1 MRIFLFVLTLLGA
14 VVPASAASLPAP
26 GMRDPVAV
34 GPYAEQFLDFSGRL
48 GLEDVRA
55 KAQFQ
60 PVGREVPNYGYTSAT
75 VWLRFTLPRQAGPL
89 ALEVQFPSI
98 DNLEL
103 HVPYRTPEG
112 IAYRVQRTGDQQP
125 WHSRSVLHRHP
136 VFLVDPTGLADAPAY
151 LCMKTQSVLT
161 APVYVWRPEAF
172 HSSDRDSQFVHG
184 LFYGLV
190 VALFLYNLMVWLS
203 LRDRTYLWYVLYVA
217 AFGIGLAALDGFGF
231 QYLWPDSV
239 WWANHALG
247 TAMCAT
253 LLFGAMFAR
262 AFLDI
267 PAIAPR
273 FDPLVLGL
281 AGLAGF
287 GMLMAATGWVP
298 YGTIMRSLSAT
309 SVVAATL
316 VLAIASRALMRGYRP
331 ARFFLLAWSALLAF
345 VALVALR
352 NFTLVPT
359 NFLTLNGLHLGLA
372 LDVLLLSM
380 ALADRV
386 AVLKQEAEAARVEAE
401 ERERVLEQLR
411 HMAQH
416 DPLTGLPN
424 RASMQERLSLA
435 LEFARRN
442 RKKLALMLVDLD
454 GFKQIND
461 ERGHAAGDHVLAAI
475 GARLRS
481 SVRGADTVARYGG
494 DEFVVLA
501 SELERREDAAHIAE
515 KIADMV
521 SVPIAVDGRIENLG
535 CSIGIS
541 LFPDDGEVPADL
553 LAKADKAMYEAKGA
567 KAARPRAYAFYGP
580 G

>member
-1 MRIFLFVLTLLGA
+1 MPARLLLLLLA
-14 VVPASAASLPAP
+14 FFPAMVASAPLPAP
-26 GMRDPVAV
+26 GESQPVAV
-34 GPYAEQFLDFSGRL
+34 GLHAEVFVDAGGNLSPQ
-48 GLEDVRA
+48 EVRA
-55 KAQFQ
+55 GASFQ
-60 PVGREVPNYGYTSAT
+60 PLGREVPNFGYTSAV
-75 VWLRFTLPRQAGPL
+75 VWMRFSLPRSAGPL
-89 ALEVQFPSI
+89 ALEVSFPSI
-98 DNLEL
+98 DHLEL
-103 HVPYRTPEG
+103 HVPYRTPKG
-112 IAYRVQRTGDQQP
+112 IEYRVQRSGDQQP
-125 WHSRSVLHRHP
+125 WNTRAVRHRHP
-136 VFLVDPTGLADAPAY
+136 VFLVPAADLADAPAY
-151 LCMKTQSVLT
+151 LCLQTQSVLT
-161 APVYVWRPEAF
+161 APVYLWRPDALY
-172 HSSDRDSQFVHG
+172 SADRDNQFAYG

-190 VALFLYNLMVWLS
+190 VALFLYNVMLWLS

-217 AFGIGLAALDGFGF
+217 AFGVGLAAFDGFAF
-231 QYLWPDSV
+231 QYLWPGSV

-247 TAMCAT
+247 TALCAT
-253 LLFGAMFAR
+253 LLFGTLFAR
-262 AFLDI
+262 AFLDTRL
-267 PAIAPR
+267 IATR
-273 FDPLVLGL
+273 LDPVLLGIVAL
-281 AGLAGF
+281 AAFGALA
-287 GMLMAATGWVP
+287 AATGAVS
-298 YGTIMRSLSAT
+298 YSVIMRGLSA
-309 SVVAATL
+309 VATGAAML
-316 VLAIASRALMRGYRP
+316 VLAIAAHALLRGYRP
-331 ARFFLLAWSALLAF
+331 ARFFLLAWSALLVF
-345 VALVALR
+345 VALGALR
-352 NFTLVPT
+352 NFALVPT
-359 NFLTLNGLHLGLA
+359 NFLTLNGLHVGLA

-442 RKKLALMLVDLD
+442 RKRLALMLIDLD
-454 GFKQIND
+454 GFKSIND

-515 KIADMV
+515 KVADMI

-541 LFPDDGEVPADL
+541 LFPDDGEAPSDL

-567 KAARPRAYAFYGP
+567 KAARSRAYAFYSP
-580 G
+580 A

>member
-1 MRIFLFVLTLLGA
+1 MRRSLSLLLLLLSC
-14 VVPASAASLPAP
+14 VVARASPVPVP
-26 GMRDPVAV
+26 GERDAVAV
-34 GPYAEQFLDFSGRL
+34 GPHAEVFIDAQARTSP
-48 GLEDVRA
+48 EEVRA
-55 KAQFQ
+55 GAAFQ
-60 PVGREVPNYGYTSAT
+60 AAGREVPNFGYTQAA
-75 VWLRFTLPRQAGPL
+75 VWMRFTLPRDAGPL
-89 ALEVQFPSI
+89 ALEVRFPSI
-98 DNLEL
+98 DSLEL
-103 HVPYRTPEG
+103 YLPHRTPDG
-112 IAYRVQRTGDQQP
+112 VVYRVQRSGDQEP
-125 WHSRSVLHRHP
+125 WSARAVRHRHP
-136 VFLVDPTGLADAPAY
+136 VFLIPAADLADAPAY
-151 LCMKTQSVLT
+151 LRLQTQSVLT
-161 APVYVWRPEAF
+161 APVYLWRPDALTTA
-172 HSSDRDSQFVHG
+172 DRDSQFVYG

-190 VALFLYNLMVWLS
+190 VALFLYNLMLWLS
-203 LRDRTYLWYVLYVA
+203 LRDRAYLWYVLYVA
-217 AFGIGLAALDGFGF
+217 SFGTGLACLDGFGF
-231 QYLWPDSV
+231 QYLWPESV

-253 LLFGAMFAR
+253 LLFGALFAR
-262 AFLDI
+262 AFLAI

-273 FDPLVLGL
+273 LDPVVLGI
-281 AGLAGF
+281 AGLGAF
-287 GMLMAATGWVP
+287 GMVMAATGWIS
-298 YGTIMRSLSAT
+298 YGTIMRGLSGT
-309 SVVAATL
+309 SVAAAVL
-316 VLAIASRALMRGYRP
+316 VLGIAAHALVRGYRP
-331 ARFFLLAWSALLAF
+331 ARFFLLAWTALLAF
-345 VALVALR
+345 VALAALR
-352 NFTLVPT
+352 NFALVPT
-359 NFLTLNGLHLGLA
+359 NFLTLNGLHVGLA

-386 AVLKQEAEAARVEAE
+386 ARLKEEAEAARVEAE

-442 RKKLALMLVDLD
+442 RKRLAVMLIDLD
-454 GFKQIND
+454 GFKRIND

-501 SELERREDAAHIAE
+501 SELERREDAGHIAD

-541 LFPDDGEVPADL
+541 LFPDDGEAPAEL
-553 LAKADKAMYEAKGA
+553 VARADKAMYEAKGA
-567 KAARPRAYAFYGP
+567 KAARPRPYAFYGP
-580 G
+580 A